1 MMQMLGTAGRE
12 RRPNKSQ
19 ALALLRDRGVPIATV
34 LDVGVQRA
42 TPELIAAFPEHMHL
56 LFEPVAEYAADIEQA
71 YAATPHL
78 LVGAAVADREGSIGL
93 KTRSI
98 VSGQEITHSTIA
110 ADSTVADRQVPIIS
124 LDGFLAANPYPGPY
138 LLKIDIDGEELKVL
152 AGAQATLAQCS
163 VVIIELYLREFL
175 PRIVAVQDAGFE
187 LFDLSEPSYYDDAFW
202 QCDGIFVRKDI
213 HRALFRDI
221 DKDFDPERYVSFVS

>member
-1 MMQMLGTAGRE
+1 MTQTLGTAGRD

-19 ALALLRDRGVPIATV
+19 ALALLRDRGVPITTV

-42 TPELIAAFPEHMHL
+42 TPELLAAFPDHMHL
-56 LFEPVAEYAADIEQA
+56 LFEPVAEYAADIERA
-71 YAATPHL
+71 YAATPHRL
-78 LVGAAVADREGSIGL
+78 IGAAVADRDGSIGL

-98 VSGQEITHSTIA
+98 VTGEAITHSTI
-110 ADSTVADRQVPIIS
+110 STEGDRQVPIVS
-124 LDGFLAANPYPGPY
+124 LDGFLAANPHPGPY

-152 AGAQATLAQCS
+152 AGARATLAQCS
-163 VVIIELYLREFL
+163 VVIIEVYLREFL
-175 PRIVAVQDAGFE
+175 PRIAAVQAAGFE

-202 QCDGIFVRKDI
+202 QCDAIFVRKDI

-221 DKDFDPERYVSFVS
+221 DQAFDPERYVSFVG